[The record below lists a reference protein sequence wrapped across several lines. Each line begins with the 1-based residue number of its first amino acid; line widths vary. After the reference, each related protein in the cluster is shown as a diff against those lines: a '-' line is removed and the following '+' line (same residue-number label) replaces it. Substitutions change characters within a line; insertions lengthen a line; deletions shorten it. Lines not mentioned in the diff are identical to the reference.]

1 MNNMEI
7 EMIPVEKSSNV
18 QAYGYKANVI
28 RFDGCNPTNVL
39 RVSFLNG
46 LIYDYLGV
54 SEEIYKQFLG
64 AESKGSFLHRNIY
77 GKYQT
82 IKVQ

>member
-1 MNNMEI
+1 
-7 EMIPVEKSSNV
+7 MIPVENSSNV
-18 QAYGYKANVI
+18 KAYGFKPNVI
-28 RFDGCNPTNVL
+28 RFDGSNPRNIF

-46 LIYDYLGV
+46 LIYDYLDV
-54 SEEIYKQFLG
+54 SEEVYKKFLE

-82 IKVQ
+82 IKVE